1 MVINWLLATE
11 AGGVGLNFDIL
22 ETNLINLII
31 VIGVLFY
38 FGRKFLGKTL
48 SERRLDIEASIRDA
62 ERRKE
67 EAAAA
72 LAEQQQQLAQAKET
86 AKKILA
92 DAEAAAARTRETILA
107 QADVDL
113 ERLRSGAA
121 QDISS
126 QQERAFREIRRQI
139 AAMAIQRAEDELP
152 NRLNDDVQRRLVDVS
167 IARLA
172 GGR

>member
-48 SERRLDIEASIRDA
+48 SERRSDIEASIRDA

-167 IARLA
+167 IARLV